1 MTTAIHPEDLT
12 TLSTDLER
20 IEEDQVDVKFETVH
34 RVTFLGVIELIL
46 KNPTRLHRL
55 LRDQELQPQLLNR
68 FLAISLVGFLF
79 FGLAMSVVLSAT
91 GIQIQLTPID
101 VWLNTPRADLI
112 QFTLA
117 NQHNLFADLF
127 SANTLALTG
136 AYAIGLIAA
145 TGVCLPSLYFY
156 GLLAGVKLSMLDVT
170 LHSLKS
176 KSTAAVALVGILP
189 VYAAVAMGAIIF
201 DASVDFREATL
212 WVGLIL
218 PFVAGLWGTHS
229 LYQGFEF
236 VCKGS
241 PEEFQINR
249 ACFLRR
255 LVLSW
260 SAIYTAVTPV
270 MIFTLWEQWL

>member
-1 MTTAIHPEDLT
+1 MSTAIHPERVAP
-12 TLSTDLER
+12 LSNALEQ
-20 IEEDQVDVKFETVH
+20 IEQEHSYVKVETVH
-34 RVTFLGVIELIL
+34 RVTFLEVIELIL

-55 LRDQELQPQLLNR
+55 LRDRELQPQLLNR
-68 FLAISLVGFLF
+68 FLAISLVGFVF

-91 GIQIQLTPID
+91 GIQLQLTSID

-112 QFTLA
+112 QFTLTD
-117 NQHNLFADLF
+117 QSNLFVDLF

-156 GLLAGVKLSMLDVT
+156 GLLAGVKLSVLDVT

-201 DASVDFREATL
+201 DASVEFREATL

-218 PFVAGLWGTHS
+218 PFIAGLWGTHS
-229 LYQGFEF
+229 LYRGFEF
-236 VCKGS
+236 VSQCL
-241 PEEFQINR
+241 PDEFQIHR